1 VSSASRGGVAAD
13 AAAVG
18 QHPLCGRAGVVD
30 VLLGDLHLLVAE
42 LPAEPELASR
52 LRRTLVDDGIEH
64 VDARAVAVDQIVYRR
79 GCWRERSSRR
89 IIRFSKWM
97 SSVGRPGWPPGVG
110 R

>member
-1 VSSASRGGVAAD
+1 MQRPSASIRSAD
-13 AAAVG
+13 E
-18 QHPLCGRAGVVD
+18 RALSTS
-30 VLLGDLHLLVAE
+30 LLATFTCSVAE

-52 LRRTLVDDGIEH
+52 LRRIVVGDGIEH

-89 IIRFSKWM
+89 VIRFSKWM

>member
-1 VSSASRGGVAAD
+1 MQRPSASIRSAHYRALSTSFLATFTCSVAM
-13 AAAVG
+13 
-18 QHPLCGRAGVVD
+18 
-30 VLLGDLHLLVAE
+30 

-52 LRRTLVDDGIEH
+52 LRRILVDDGIEH

-89 IIRFSKWM
+89 VIRFSKWM